1 MNQPFIKQKRKS
13 FDFVVPIKKIGMF
26 TKAVLEG
33 IQTFY
38 APKRIFV
45 VTNQEEKDML
55 ETEIIVNNKDNK
67 SEIVFVDEE
76 TFFVKHFG
84 LTMTD
89 LNQVF
94 CKKTD
99 KDHCS
104 RNSNHRNG
112 NHRNGNH
119 REFGWWYQQ
128 LIKLGASTQIEDI
141 SESYVVW
148 DGDLIPLTKW
158 ELCSQDT
165 FHAAILQNQP
175 RSEFNRQEYNKCIRH
190 LLGIDVVKP
199 FEGTF
204 VTHHMVFE
212 KKYLKD
218 MFQHIQDTLLLSC
231 SLSYSW
237 PIYFI
242 SLSHSFYRFSEYLLY
257 ATFMMHFHSDAFHC
271 HSFEKYGK
279 DGIRFRETTEIIQD
293 MKKEKECKCNTF
305 FTYTDIVDYFSK
317 NNKHPPSYVQFEHVY
332 FF

>member
-1 MNQPFIKQKRKS
+1 MIQPFIKRKS
-13 FDFVVPIKKIGMF
+13 VDFVVPIKKIGMF

-45 VTNQEEKDML
+45 VINQEEKDAL
-55 ETEIIVNNKDNK
+55 EKEIIVNNNDN

-94 CKKTD
+94 CKQ
-99 KDHCS
+99 KDDC
-104 RNSNHRNG
+104 NS
-112 NHRNGNH
+112 NH

-165 FHAAILQNQP
+165 FHAAILQDQP

-190 LLGIDVVKP
+190 LLGIDVAKP

-204 VTHHMVFE
+204 VTHHMMFE
-212 KKYLKD
+212 KKYLKE
-218 MFQHIQDTLLLSC
+218 MFEHIHNTLLLSC
-231 SLSYSW
+231 SQSW

-293 MKKEKECKCNTF
+293 MKKGKGKDFNTF
-305 FTYTDIVDYFSK
+305 FTYADIVDYFSK
-317 NNKHPPSYVQFEHVY
+317 NNKHLPSYVQFEHVY

>member
-1 MNQPFIKQKRKS
+1 MIQPFINRKRI
-13 FDFVVPIKKIGMF
+13 DFVVPIKKIGMF

-33 IQTFY
+33 IETFY

-45 VTNQEEKDML
+45 VTNQEEKDVL
-55 ETEIIVNNKDNK
+55 EKEIIVNNK
-67 SEIVFVDEE
+67 EIVFVDEE

-94 CKKTD
+94 CKQKND
-99 KDHCS
+99 CNG
-104 RNSNHRNG
+104 NSNHG
-112 NHRNGNH
+112 NSNHGNSNHGNSNHGNSNH

-128 LIKLGASTQIEDI
+128 LIKLGAFTQIEDI

-165 FHAAILQNQP
+165 FHAAILQDQP

-190 LLGIDVVKP
+190 LLGIDVAKP

-212 KKYLKD
+212 KKYLKK
-218 MFQHIQDTLLLSC
+218 MFEHICLCDKW
-231 SLSYSW
+231 SW

-257 ATFMMHFHSDAFHC
+257 ATFMMHFHSDAFQC

-293 MKKEKECKCNTF
+293 MKKEKGKEFNTF
-305 FTYTDIVDYFSK
+305 FTYADIVDYFSK

>member
-1 MNQPFIKQKRKS
+1 MIQPFIKRKRI
-13 FDFVVPIKKIGMF
+13 DFVVPIKKIGMF

-45 VTNQEEKDML
+45 VTNQEEKDLL
-55 ETEIIVNNKDNK
+55 ETEIIVNNDNNNNDK

-94 CKKTD
+94 CKK
-99 KDHCS
+99 KDND
-104 RNSNHRNG
+104 NS
-112 NHRNGNH
+112 NH

-128 LIKLGASTQIEDI
+128 LIKLGAFTQIEDI

-165 FHAAILQNQP
+165 FHAAILQDQP

-190 LLGIDVVKP
+190 LLEIDVAKP

-212 KKYLKD
+212 KKYLKK
-218 MFQHIQDTLLLSC
+218 MFEHIQDTLLLSC
-231 SLSYSW
+231 SLSW

-293 MKKEKECKCNTF
+293 MKKEKGKDFNTF
-305 FTYTDIVDYFSK
+305 FTYADIVDYFSK

-332 FF
+332 FL

>member
-1 MNQPFIKQKRKS
+1 MNQPFIKHI
-13 FDFVVPIKKIGMF
+13 DFVVPIKKIGMF

-38 APKRIFV
+38 SPKRIFV

-55 ETEIIVNNKDNK
+55 ETEIIVNNK
-67 SEIVFVDEE
+67 EIVFVDEE

-89 LNQVF
+89 LNEVF
-94 CKKTD
+94 CKK
-99 KDHCS
+99 KDHD
-104 RNSNHRNG
+104 
-112 NHRNGNH
+112 NH

-141 SESYVVW
+141 SDSYVVW

-158 ELCSQDT
+158 ELCSQDN
-165 FHAAILQNQP
+165 FNAAILQEQP

-190 LLGIDVVKP
+190 LLGIDVAKP
-199 FEGTF
+199 FKGTF

-212 KKYLKD
+212 KKYLKE
-218 MFQHIQDTLLLSC
+218 MFEHIHDTLLLTYSC
-231 SLSYSW
+231 SW

-293 MKKEKECKCNTF
+293 MKKEKINNSF
-305 FTYTDIVDYFSK
+305 FTYTDIVDFFSK

>member
-1 MNQPFIKQKRKS
+1 MIQPFINRKQKS
-13 FDFVVPIKKIGMF
+13 VDFVVPIKKIGMF

-55 ETEIIVNNKDNK
+55 ETEIIVNNDN

-89 LNQVF
+89 LNKVF
-94 CKKTD
+94 CNKTD
-99 KDHCS
+99 ND
-104 RNSNHRNG
+104 
-112 NHRNGNH
+112 NH

-158 ELCSQDT
+158 KLCSQDT
-165 FHAAILQNQP
+165 FHAAILQDQP

-190 LLGIDVVKP
+190 LLGIDVAKP

-204 VTHHMVFE
+204 VTHHMVFQ
-212 KKYLKD
+212 KKYLKE
-218 MFQHIQDTLLLSC
+218 MFEHIHDTLLLSC
-231 SLSYSW
+231 SLFQSW

-293 MKKEKECKCNTF
+293 MKKEKGKGKKFNTF
-305 FTYTDIVDYFSK
+305 FTYADIADYFSK

>member
-1 MNQPFIKQKRKS
+1 MIQPFIKRKS
-13 FDFVVPIKKIGMF
+13 VDFVVPIKKIGMF

-45 VTNQEEKDML
+45 VTNQEEKDVL
-55 ETEIIVNNKDNK
+55 EKEIIVNNNDKNK
-67 SEIVFVDEE
+67 LEIVFVDEE

-94 CKKTD
+94 CNKTD
-99 KDHCS
+99 ND
-104 RNSNHRNG
+104 
-112 NHRNGNH
+112 NH

-165 FHAAILQNQP
+165 FHAAILQDQP

-190 LLGIDVVKP
+190 LLGIDVAKP

-204 VTHHMVFE
+204 VTHHMVFQ
-212 KKYLKD
+212 KKYLKE
-218 MFQHIQDTLLLSC
+218 MFEHICLCDKW
-231 SLSYSW
+231 SW

-293 MKKEKECKCNTF
+293 MKKECNLNKENINNAF
-305 FTYTDIVDYFSK
+305 FTYADIVDYFSK
-317 NNKHPPSYVQFEHVY
+317 NNKHLPSYVQFEHVY

>member
-1 MNQPFIKQKRKS
+1 MIQPFIKRKRV
-13 FDFVVPIKKIGMF
+13 DFVVPIKKIGMF

-45 VTNQEEKDML
+45 VTNQEEKDVL
-55 ETEIIVNNKDNK
+55 EKEIIVNNK
-67 SEIVFVDEE
+67 EIVFVDEE

-94 CKKTD
+94 CNKTD
-99 KDHCS
+99 NC
-104 RNSNHRNG
+104 NSNY
-112 NHRNGNH
+112 

-165 FHAAILQNQP
+165 FHAAILQDQP

-190 LLGIDVVKP
+190 LLGINVAKP

-212 KKYLKD
+212 KKYLKK
-218 MFQHIQDTLLLSC
+218 MFEHIHDTLLLSC
-231 SLSYSW
+231 SLFQSW

-257 ATFMMHFHSDAFHC
+257 ATFMMHYHSDAFHC

-293 MKKEKECKCNTF
+293 MKKEKEKGKDCNTF
-305 FTYTDIVDYFSK
+305 FTYADIVDYFSK